1 MFAMFLSMK
10 DFQFPSVLPWHRR
23 DARFQLQK
31 MRNHANNVNTLC
43 TICYH
48 FFNPYDFKSTMKAIE
63 LNNKL
68 TIKKDYTDFHV
79 DMKTNASTFWELH
92 GRQLHNHKSN
102 DLPNRAATMPTRPV
116 PPPNSIT
123 LIPLRSRDTFSKN
136 WHKWRAYDKT
146 VEMKKCIKEMTS
158 YNNMTYFPNI

>member
-10 DFQFPSVLPWHRR
+10 DFQFSSVLPWHRR

-63 LNNKL
+63 LKKINWLSRKITQIFMLIWKQMRRHFENFMADNCT
-68 TIKKDYTDFHV
+68 TINQMIYLIVQPLCQQGPFLLPTLLPSSHWDPETLSQRTDINGEP
-79 DMKTNASTFWELH
+79 MTKQQKQSSNAKAYQ
-92 GRQLHNHKSN
+92 RN
-102 DLPNRAATMPTRPV
+102 DFL
-116 PPPNSIT
+116 
-123 LIPLRSRDTFSKN
+123 
-136 WHKWRAYDKT
+136 
-146 VEMKKCIKEMTS
+146 
-158 YNNMTYFPNI
+158 